1 MNSLFVVT
9 LIGVAMIFDDDGLI
23 GTTQLFTSPTMLLGI
38 FFQIL
43 MLSLRNTIVEVLSK
57 LVIRKY
63 ADQLDWY
70 ADVEERLSFEEYEDP
85 NQTFTIQQY
94 PPLFQKINSAT
105 IQNTLRLINTNMV
118 KVPKT
123 EGLEGILDKINTEL
137 DNDMRGTQQVAMSG
151 AINRLTLNFNDL
163 SKETEYQDNKNSR
176 EIIYVKRQML
186 VFIITTLL
194 FGLFGLA
201 LSVSAGY
208 TNIGIYYYAALSVF
222 SIIVYSI
229 LPRMTTYLSNL
240 LLFYTVVVIF
250 CYTIYTSESESLQP
264 TGLIF
269 VLALVAGLNH
279 SYIYITVVMILV
291 SVMMNIFFSFLT
303 VTDK

>member
-1 MNSLFVVT
+1 
-9 LIGVAMIFDDDGLI
+9 
-23 GTTQLFTSPTMLLGI
+23 
-38 FFQIL
+38 
-43 MLSLRNTIVEVLSK
+43 
-57 LVIRKY
+57 
-63 ADQLDWY
+63 
-70 ADVEERLSFEEYEDP
+70 
-85 NQTFTIQQY
+85 
-94 PPLFQKINSAT
+94 
-105 IQNTLRLINTNMV
+105 MV

-163 SKETEYQDNKNSR
+163 NKETEYQDNKNSR

-222 SIIVYSI
+222 SIIIYSI

-303 VTDK
+303 VTDQQQLNTFVSTFSTTVRIFTGLVWSGYVYI